1 MGVCLL
7 ALKMF
12 NKASLT
18 VKSGQDPEGKPRRGR
33 AMMENAHTRYLF
45 NCAGAKSGP
54 CVYGHVTRH

>member
-33 AMMENAHTRYLF
+33 AMMEHAQQYTYSTMLEPNLDLVCT
-45 NCAGAKSGP
+45 
-54 CVYGHVTRH
+54 VM